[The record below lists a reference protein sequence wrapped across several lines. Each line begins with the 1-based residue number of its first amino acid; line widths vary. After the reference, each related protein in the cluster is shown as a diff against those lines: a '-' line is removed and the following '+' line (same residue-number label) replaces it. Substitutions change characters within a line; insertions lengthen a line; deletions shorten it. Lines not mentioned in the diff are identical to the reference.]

1 MNHSNDAAIRARA
14 YQLWQESGYADGSQD
29 AHWRQAE
36 REVAARA
43 QAGEDRHGTD
53 PNGTGPSGADRD
65 GEAAASRVRPRGTPG
80 RHSDGMST
88 FPSVLDPAPAK

>member
-1 MNHSNDAAIRARA
+1 MNTSNDAAIRARA
-14 YQLWQESGYADGSQD
+14 YQLWEESGYADGSQD

-36 REVAARA
+36 REIAARA
-43 QAGEDRHGTD
+43 QTGAEKAAAEKAGEDRPGTEAS
-53 PNGTGPSGADRD
+53 PSQR
-65 GEAAASRVRPRGTPG
+65 RPQGQAG

>member
-43 QAGEDRHGTD
+43 QAGEDRHG
-53 PNGTGPSGADRD
+53 
-65 GEAAASRVRPRGTPG
+65 EAAASRGRPRGTPG